1 MHEIDYLI
9 KKAAEYESQSKL
21 LHAIQIYL
29 NIISN
34 DPKHSVASIK
44 LADLYDRMGNPSSA
58 FELLNNFLI
67 EKPDDIEVRLFLGQL
82 FVNHSMWN
90 EATEILS
97 VILPDKQPLA
107 AFLSGYACFM
117 NKEYELAEINFNNF
131 LAHSS
136 NVEFNGEAHIY
147 LAKIFLSQQKFDEAL
162 ASAAKAEGILNINWE
177 INLIYAIINYQK
189 GMYLHAVSF
198 IEKAL
203 KLNNEEPSLK
213 EWAGKIHF
221 KLADFVNAE
230 KYFLDVVK
238 NAEPSANT
246 FTYLGLVYLGS
257 NKNRE
262 AIKYFNKAL
271 NLDPN
276 NELALNGK
284 QKCQMK
290 KSK

>member
-9 KKAAEYESQSKL
+9 KKAGEYETQSKL
-21 LHAIQIYL
+21 LHATQIYM

-34 DPKHSVASIK
+34 NPGHSVTNIK

-58 FELLNNFLI
+58 ILLLTNFLA
-67 EKPDDIEVRLFLGQL
+67 ENPDDLEVRLFLGQL

-90 EATEILS
+90 DATEILS
-97 VILPDKQPLA
+97 EILPEKQPLA

-117 NKEYELAEINFNNF
+117 NKEFDLAEINFNNF
-131 LAHSS
+131 IASSS
-136 NVEFNGEAHIY
+136 NVEFNGEAYLY
-147 LAKIFLSQQKFDEAL
+147 LAKIYLNQEKFDEAL
-162 ASAAKAEGILNINWE
+162 EASSKAERILNINWE
-177 INLIYAIINYQK
+177 IQLINAVINYQK
-189 GMYLHAVSF
+189 GMYLHALAF
-198 IEKAL
+198 IDKAL
-203 KLNNEEPSLK
+203 KLNTAEPSLK

-230 KYFLDVVK
+230 KYFLDVIK
-238 NAEPSANT
+238 NSEPTANT
-246 FTYLGLVYLGS
+246 YSYLGLVCLGS

-262 AIKYFNKAL
+262 AVKYFNKAL

-276 NELALNGK
+276 NVMALDGK

-290 KSK
+290 KTK